1 MAALSGKRI
10 SVKTK
15 IRHRNEINNTFSA
28 LPLSARR
35 ILFMAMAQLDSKS
48 ILSSGQMF
56 KITAKEYAAIAAVD
70 LSVAYKQMK
79 DGAEQLQL
87 SLIKIPKSKLLQP
100 EMKEISQSDAVW
112 RLNLTDFCSYSEKE
126 SSIILSF
133 GRTIEPYICQLK
145 DNYTTQVLFSAVRL
159 SDTNASSLY
168 QLIRK
173 YISAGNDKNFDIEI
187 DELKEQLLLYK
198 ECDGIKTYLYP
209 DFKIFNRAFLKKNVA
224 VICESTEIKNL
235 TVDVIAKIER
245 KASKLR
251 FSYQL
256 DKETEGQ
263 DYRIPKGF
271 RGA

>member
-48 ILSSGQMF
+48 NLKSGQMF
-56 KITAKEYAAIAAVD
+56 KITAKEYAVIADVD

-79 DGAEQLQL
+79 EGAELLQS
-87 SLIKIPKSKLLQP
+87 SLIKIPKSQLMQP
-100 EMKEISQSDAVW
+100 EMKAISQKDAIW
-112 RLNLTDFCSYSEKE
+112 RLNLTDFCSYSENE
-126 SSIILSF
+126 SSIIISF

-173 YISAGNDKNFDIEI
+173 YISAGCDSYFEI
-187 DELKEQLLLYK
+187 LIDDLKDQLSLYK
-198 ECDGIKTYLYP
+198 EDGDDKIYLYP
-209 DFKIFNRAFLKKNVA
+209 DFKIFNRSFLKKNIS
-224 VICESTEIKNL
+224 VISEFTEIKMLNVEVVSKL
-235 TVDVIAKIER
+235 DR

-251 FSYQL
+251 FSYKV
-256 DKETEGQ
+256 DKESEGS
-263 DYRIPKGF
+263 DYRIPEGF
-271 RGA
+271 RS